1 VERIEVI
8 VRHPRS
14 GFSQLVDGGWTTD
27 STAQSVEYLKALTSA
42 SAVPDVRLAFGY
54 RLINFLPISLT
65 DPGSAS
71 A

>member
-8 VRHPRS
+8 VRYPRS
-14 GFSQLVDGGWTTD
+14 GFSELVDGGWTTD
-27 STAQSVEYLKALTSA
+27 STAQSVEYLKALTST